1 MGKIRNFWA
10 DESGATA
17 VEYGIIIA
25 LIAGAIILALTALGT
40 NLSGL
45 FGTMGDT
52 VTKQGAGIG
61 K

>member
-1 MGKIRNFWA
+1 MEKIRNFWV

-40 NLSGL
+40 SL
-45 FGTMGDT
+45 GTGFTGMSDK
-52 VTKQGAGIG
+52 VKALP
-61 K
+61 

>member
-1 MGKIRNFWA
+1 MEKIRNFWV

-40 NLSGL
+40 KMSDLFSG
-45 FGTMGDT
+45 MGA
-52 VTKQGAGIG
+52 KMPAPQ
-61 K
+61 

>member
-1 MGKIRNFWA
+1 MERIRNFWV

-40 NLSGL
+40 NLSAL
-45 FGTMGDT
+45 FTGMS
-52 VTKQGAGIG
+52 TKVKAP
-61 K
+61 

>member
-1 MGKIRNFWA
+1 MERIRNFWV

-40 NLSGL
+40 NLTGL
-45 FGTMGDT
+45 FTRMST
-52 VTKQGAGIG
+52 EVAK
-61 K
+61 

>member
-1 MGKIRNFWA
+1 VEKIKNFWV

-40 NLSGL
+40 NLGTL
-45 FGTMGDT
+45 FDGM
-52 VTKQGAGIG
+52 AG
-61 K
+61 KVKAPS